1 MIVPESK
8 EAFNLMRFIHL
19 LPFLLLP
26 FAIIQ
31 ARAAPQRLPL
41 LPAGSAVAIR
51 AYALGF
57 VPLDGR
63 FTRFSGWLTYNPD
76 NLTDCRVE
84 LTVETAS
91 LTMPDASARET
102 LVGTDFLDV
111 ARYPTIEYAGACE
124 ARTLAGILGMH
135 GVDGPFAMALDW
147 SPGRVIASGR
157 LRRADWGMTARPL
170 FGGPTIRI
178 EVTVSLQGT

>member
-1 MIVPESK
+1 MGSESK
-8 EAFNLMRFIHL
+8 EAFNSMRIIHL
-19 LPFLLLP
+19 LPILLLP
-26 FAIIQ
+26 LAIIQ

-41 LPAGSAVAIR
+41 LPTGSAVAIR

-63 FTRFSGWLTYNPD
+63 FTRFSGWLTYNPE

-91 LTMPDASARET
+91 LVMPDASARAT

-111 ARYPTIEYAGACE
+111 VRYPTIEYAGACQ
-124 ARTLAGILGMH
+124 ARALTGRLDLH
-135 GVDGPFAMALDW
+135 GVNGPFVMALDW

-178 EVTVSLQGT
+178 EVAVRLQGT